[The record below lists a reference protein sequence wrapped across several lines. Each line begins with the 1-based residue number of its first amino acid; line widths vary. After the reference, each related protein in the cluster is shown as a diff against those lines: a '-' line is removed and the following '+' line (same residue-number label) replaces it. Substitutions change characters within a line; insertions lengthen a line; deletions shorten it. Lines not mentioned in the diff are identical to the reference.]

1 MVINKHVMIDYLNK
15 YIIVALLFISS
26 MLSAQNDTIQLKNND
41 VLVGKIKSLSN
52 GVLTFEAAYSD
63 SDFKIVFEEV
73 KDFVVQRKCVII
85 LTNGRRYFG
94 NLRTIKNG
102 PKNVSISL
110 EDRRLL
116 HFKQEEVIALQEI
129 EDEFW
134 KKFNGT
140 IDLGYNF
147 TKANSNSQVT
157 IAGQLEFNS
166 EKWLVEGDFSVLNS
180 TQDDADKI
188 RRTDAKLEVIRLF
201 SKTWYVLS
209 DLSFLKN
216 TEQAIDSRLSPS
228 IGVGKLLVSTDKLY
242 LGITLGVAYNIENF
256 VDASLDKTSSEAV
269 FLANFKM
276 FDFGNFDL
284 KTGVKFYSGLSE
296 SGRFRTDYD
305 LTCKYDLPLDLYI
318 KTGFTL
324 NYDNQPAVIGS
335 DYDYVFTSG
344 FGWEF

>member
-1 MVINKHVMIDYLNK
+1 MIDYLNK

-26 MLSAQNDTIQLKNND
+26 MLTAQNDTIQLKNND
-41 VLVGKIKSLSN
+41 VLVGKIKSLSS
-52 GVLTFEAAYSD
+52 GVLTFESVYSD
-63 SDFKIVFEEV
+63 SDFKIVFDEV

-94 NLRTIKNG
+94 NLRTVKND
-102 PKNVSISL
+102 PMNVSISL
-110 EDRRLL
+110 EDGSLL
-116 HFKQEEVIALQEI
+116 YFKLEEVIALQEI

-134 KKFNGT
+134 KKFNGA

-147 TKANSNSQVT
+147 TKANNNSQVT

-166 EKWLVEGDFSVLNS
+166 EKWLIEGDFNVLNS
-180 TQDDADKI
+180 TQNDADKI

-201 SKTWYVLS
+201 SKKWYLLS

-269 FLANFKM
+269 FSTNFKM

-305 LTCKYDLPLDLYI
+305 LTCKYDLPFDLYL